1 MSSVAPGLQR
11 KLSKV
16 LGQKTDSPEVSKDL
30 SALSTI
36 YSDNSAYNRRNIRSI
51 IEKGLIESS
60 TRFVEDAET
69 IMGSIDTVCNDLA
82 RLGSLCDTM
91 SSVLSEGELQ
101 CSNVLNDIE
110 RLEHSISLTESKKEW
125 LDVFQEKYQLPRE
138 YVQTLQEGVI
148 NEAFI
153 DALKKVQIV
162 HSNCRS
168 LGLSYHHK
176 AGLALLDEL
185 SALQDE
191 AFKHVCSWIQ
201 AECQSIE
208 SPDAPEIADMIPKA
222 MKLLRSRPPL
232 YSYCAEEIAMARRT
246 AVFEKFI
253 QALSQGPRPIEMH
266 AADPWRYANDMLAW
280 MHAAIASEM
289 ELVGNLFQGCYD
301 SRGLVSRTSSLQ
313 AYMQAQE
320 NNNKTNDDDSS
331 KLLSLQ
337 EIMDTIFDSICRPL
351 KLRLDQILMAAPSPV
366 LNFQL
371 TTLFG
376 FYVRTIQPVMG
387 EDGKLSHTL
396 RSCQSNAE
404 KLLRDQMKQ
413 RGDRLVRQP
422 PLPPQ
427 DLSMPDL
434 YSDRLSIG
442 VSIIK
447 FYESSLLH
455 KDDTGD
461 ASVTEDDEFESLLFN
476 IMDPIIDSVIA
487 GADALNPKSSVRLD
501 DTTSAMNPNKQYV
514 YIINCLCHIRRQ
526 IESYESASALV
537 KKLQD
542 KIEETM
548 DRMVA
553 TDVSRILEGTLLRA
567 QGSTNDAEK
576 AHITVDGQTESN
588 EALDNQPLSE
598 DVAAQGAIALW
609 SKLEDPSCST
619 VRADQAIIEQG
630 IRNAIADKIASSIVD
645 VYTNAY
651 HAASR
656 SALISSIHP
665 PEDVKTLLG
674 A

>member
-1 MSSVAPGLQR
+1 MSTVAPGLQR

-30 SALSTI
+30 SALSNI

-51 IEKGLIESS
+51 VEKGLIESS
-60 TRFVEDAET
+60 ERFVGDAES

-82 RLGSLCDTM
+82 RLGALCDTM
-91 SSVLSEGELQ
+91 SSVLTEGELQ
-101 CSNVLNDIE
+101 CSNVLNDIGK
-110 RLEHSISLTESKKEW
+110 LEHSISLTESKKEW

-138 YVQTLQEGVI
+138 CVQTLKEGVI

-191 AFKHVCSWIQ
+191 AFKHACSWIQ

-208 SPDAPEIADMIPKA
+208 SPDAPEVADMIPKA
-222 MKLLRSRPPL
+222 MKALRSRPPL

-280 MHAAIASEM
+280 VHAAIASEM

-313 AYMQAQE
+313 AYMQAQQE
-320 NNNKTNDDDSS
+320 TDDDSS

-387 EDGKLSHTL
+387 EDGKLLHTL

-422 PLPPQ
+422 PLPSQ

-447 FYESSLLH
+447 YYESSLLQ
-455 KDDTGD
+455 KED
-461 ASVTEDDEFESLLFN
+461 TEDTEEDDFESLLFN

-501 DTTSAMNPNKQYV
+501 DTTSAMNPNKQYI

-526 IESYESASALV
+526 IEAYESASALV

-542 KIEETM
+542 TIEETM
-548 DRMVA
+548 NHMVA
-553 TDVSRILEGTLLRA
+553 TDVSRILEGTMLRA
-567 QGSTNDAEK
+567 ETSTDEN
-576 AHITVDGQTESN
+576 AHITVDGHTESHQTSD
-588 EALDNQPLSE
+588 EQPVSQ
-598 DVAAQGAIALW
+598 DVAAQGAMALW
-609 SKLEDPSCST
+609 SKLQDPSCST
-619 VRADQAIIEQG
+619 VREDQAIIEQA
-630 IRNAIADKIASSIVD
+630 IRNAIADKIASSIID
-645 VYTNAY
+645 VYTRAY
-651 HAASR
+651 HSASR
-656 SALISSIHP
+656 STLISSIHP